1 MKRFFVIFGVIF
13 SVIVTG
19 YSVALLITGEVGGN
33 AIYEMM
39 VEGAIRASKELGF
52 DVKIVEGGYNS
63 SKWEPLLI
71 SLAST
76 RSYDLIVTFT
86 EGMPKSVE
94 KAAKMFPNQKFALI
108 DGIAPNLPNLYSL
121 GFKDEEMAYLAGYFA
136 GLVTKSRLPGVNA
149 DLKIGMIAGDIYPA
163 MTEKM
168 KPAYENGAKA
178 VDEKI
183 QVLFSVAGSWA
194 DPNKGAQLAQIQF
207 AQGVDVIFLVAGG
220 TGIGAIQKA
229 KEFGKYIVGVDANI
243 IDLAPDVILAC
254 ALKKADTAI
263 HNVLTRAY
271 QGKLPFGQSE
281 RWGIKEGVI
290 TFTFDDPYYLQN
302 VPEEIREKMIDLFER
317 LKQGAVNILGE

>member
-1 MKRFFVIFGVIF
+1 MKRFFVILGVIF

-39 VEGAIRASKELGF
+39 VAGAIRASEELGF

-86 EGMPKSVE
+86 EGMPKSIE

-136 GLVTKSRLPGVNA
+136 GLVTKSHLPGVNA

-168 KPAYENGAKA
+168 KPAFENGAKA

-229 KEFGKYIVGVDANI
+229 KEFGRYIVGVDANI

-254 ALKKADTAI
+254 ALKKADIAI

-271 QGKLPFGQSE
+271 QGKLSFGQSE

-290 TFTFDDPYYLQN
+290 SFTFDDPYYLQN
-302 VPEEIREKMIDLFER
+302 VPQEIRETMIDLFER
-317 LKQGAVNILGE
+317 LKQGAVNVLGE